1 MNTVSLS
8 RRRSFALPAISTGR
22 LIASAAKA
30 TRRAASVINLP
41 MAAAASGAL
50 ATVVA
55 VAADAMPAAFAAAS
69 LALASLYA
77 AERKGGAR

>member
-8 RRRSFALPAISTGR
+8 RRRSFALPAISPGR
-22 LIASAAKA
+22 LVASASSAVK
-30 TRRAASVINLP
+30 RAASVINLP